1 MHKDMVTV
9 VIIKDHDIVV
19 AGAGHCDKF
28 SSLVCVSLTGGI
40 KDGNE
45 TLMSFGFM
53 AEGEGI
59 GLGVIGGRDI
69 GGIRGDDIGPWFG

>member
-28 SSLVCVSLTGGI
+28 SSLVCVNLTGGS

-45 TLMSFGFM
+45 TLMSFGFI
-53 AEGEGI
+53 AEWERI
-59 GLGVIGGRDI
+59 GLCVIDGG
-69 GGIRGDDIGPWFG
+69 